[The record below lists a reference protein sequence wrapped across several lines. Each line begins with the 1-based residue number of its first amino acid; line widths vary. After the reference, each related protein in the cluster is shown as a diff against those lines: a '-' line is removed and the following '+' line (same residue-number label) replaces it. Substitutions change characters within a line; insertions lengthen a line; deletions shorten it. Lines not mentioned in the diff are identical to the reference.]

1 MQEKIE
7 KNRFA
12 ALKYSLIIKYYFQV
26 GLKWSGRVDLN
37 HRPSEPHSDTLPDCA
52 TPRLACIESVEVI
65 TIIAKPCQEQ
75 TKSAIMRHAI
85 FCLNFL
91 LD

>member
-1 MQEKIE
+1 M
-7 KNRFA
+7 
-12 ALKYSLIIKYYFQV
+12 

-75 TKSAIMRHAI
+75 TKFAENSHEI
-85 FCLNFL
+85 FCLNIFYH
-91 LD
+91 

>member
-12 ALKYSLIIKYYFQV
+12 ALKYLLIIKYYFQL

-75 TKSAIMRHAI
+75 TKCAIIRHEI